1 MMNASVDLSRRNPQ
15 EDFELIQRIG
25 SGTYGDVYKARNVNT
40 GELAAIKVIKL
51 EPGEDFAVVQQEIL
65 MMKDCKHSNI
75 VAYFGSYLRRDKL
88 WISMEYCGGGSLQD
102 IYHVTGPLLESQ
114 IAYMSRETLQGLYYL
129 HNKGKMHRDIK
140 GANILLT
147 DNGYVKLA
155 DFGVS
160 AQITATLAK
169 RKSFIG
175 TPYWMA
181 PEVAAVERKGGYNQL
196 CDIWAV
202 GITAIELAELQ
213 PPMFELHP
221 MRALFLMTKSNF
233 QPPKL
238 KDKVKWTD
246 NFHHFVKVALTKNP
260 KKRPTAEKL
269 LQHPFVSQPLSR
281 TLAKELLDRAKNPDH
296 NNYNDFDDDDPEPES
311 PVSVPHRIRSTSRS
325 TREGK
330 TLSEINFGQVKFD
343 PPLRKETEPHHEPC
357 DSEPYLDCVEE
368 LYYTAR
374 SNLDL
379 QLDYS
384 HDSPCLLG
392 GNKSLLKSVE
402 EELQQRGHVAHL
414 GEDEEDDDDG
424 ADDETHTHKMNTIL
438 RPKVP
443 PPLPPKPK
451 SISSPQPQPKQ
462 DDSQSHSEDDGSGT
476 IKRCPAPQTPK
487 PASNVPPR
495 PPPPRLPP
503 HRRSSLGNETA
514 SERSDGEASSAPED
528 DGSFRHFWEW
538 LHTPHTEEELE
549 EAWEVL
555 KEVKEEQEKE
565 DEEERNG
572 LNSSHNGERNSPA
585 DRQQSTMPPSV
596 PIRKDKKDVPMPSSN
611 GLPPT
616 PKVHMG
622 ACFSKVFNGCPLKIH
637 CATSWINPDTRDQYL
652 IFGAEEGIYTLNL
665 NELHETT
672 MEQLFPRRCTWL
684 YVMNNNL
691 LSVSGKASQ
700 LYSHGMPGLF
710 DQARQLQKLPVAIPT
725 HKLPDKMIPR
735 KFAVS
740 TKIPDTKG
748 CQKCCVVRNP
758 YTGHKYLCGAFQ
770 SHVMLLEWV
779 ESMQKFMLIKTIDFP
794 LPCPLEVFEM
804 LVVPEQTY
812 PLICVAVSKGS
823 ELNQVVRFG
832 TVNPNPNATSSWF
845 TETDTPQTC
854 VIHVTQL
861 ERDTILVC
869 LDRCIKI
876 VNLQGRLKSSRKL
889 SAELTFNF
897 QIESTVCLQD
907 SVLAFWRHG
916 MQGRSFKTNEIT
928 QEISDSTRIFRLLG
942 SDRQSDHDRGIT
954 LPRVVVLESRPT
966 DNPTAHSNL
975 YILAG
980 HENSY

>member
-1 MMNASVDLSRRNPQ
+1 MNSSVDLSRRNPQ

-25 SGTYGDVYKARNVNT
+25 SGTYGDVYKC
-40 GELAAIKVIKL
+40 E
-51 EPGEDFAVVQQEIL
+51 
-65 MMKDCKHSNI
+65 
-75 VAYFGSYLRRDKL
+75 
-88 WISMEYCGGGSLQD
+88 
-102 IYHVTGPLLESQ
+102 
-114 IAYMSRETLQGLYYL
+114 
-129 HNKGKMHRDIK
+129 
-140 GANILLT
+140 
-147 DNGYVKLA
+147 
-155 DFGVS
+155 
-160 AQITATLAK
+160 
-169 RKSFIG
+169 
-175 TPYWMA
+175 
-181 PEVAAVERKGGYNQL
+181 
-196 CDIWAV
+196 
-202 GITAIELAELQ
+202 
-213 PPMFELHP
+213 
-221 MRALFLMTKSNF
+221 
-233 QPPKL
+233 
-238 KDKVKWTD
+238 
-246 NFHHFVKVALTKNP
+246 
-260 KKRPTAEKL
+260 
-269 LQHPFVSQPLSR
+269 
-281 TLAKELLDRAKNPDH
+281 
-296 NNYNDFDDDDPEPES
+296 
-311 PVSVPHRIRSTSRS
+311 
-325 TREGK
+325 
-330 TLSEINFGQVKFD
+330 
-343 PPLRKETEPHHEPC
+343 
-357 DSEPYLDCVEE
+357 SEPYLDCAEE

-379 QLDYS
+379 QLEYG
-384 HDSPCLLG
+384 HDSPSLLG

-402 EELQQRGHVAHL
+402 EELHQRGHVAHL
-414 GEDEEDDDDG
+414 GDDDDEDDDG
-424 ADDETHTHKMNTIL
+424 ADDDETHTHKSSTIM

-451 SISSPQPQPKQ
+451 SICSSQQPQHLKH
-462 DDSQSHSEDDGSGT
+462 DDSQSHSEDDGGGGGT
-476 IKRCPAPQTPK
+476 IKRCPAPETAS
-487 PASNVPPR
+487 PAKAAASSSSSSSSNVPPR
-495 PPPPRLPP
+495 PPPPKLPP
-503 HRRSSLGNETA
+503 HRRSSLGNESPKHSA
-514 SERSDGEASSAPED
+514 PESSAPED

-555 KEVKEEQEKE
+555 KEEVKEEEKE
-565 DEEERNG
+565 ESNG
-572 LNSSHNGERNSPA
+572 LNTAPHGGERDSPA
-585 DRQQSTMPPSV
+585 ERQSTMPPSV
-596 PIRKDKKDVPMPSSN
+596 PIRKDKKDVPKPISN

-665 NELHETT
+665 NELHETS

-684 YVMNNNL
+684 YVMNSSL
-691 LSVSGKASQ
+691 LSISGKASQ
-700 LYSHGMPGLF
+700 LYSHSLGGLF
-710 DQARQLQKLPVAIPT
+710 EQARQLQKLPVAIPT

-740 TKIPDTKG
+740 NKIPDTKG

-770 SHVMLLEWV
+770 SSVMLLEWV
-779 ESMQKFMLIKTIDFP
+779 ESMQRFMLIKNIDFP

-812 PLICVAVSKGS
+812 PLICVAVSKGT
-823 ELNQVVRFG
+823 ELSQVVRFG
-832 TVNPNPNATSSWF
+832 TVNPNSTSSWF
-845 TETDTPQTC
+845 TEANTPQTC

-869 LDRCIKI
+869 LDRSIKI

-897 QIESTVCLQD
+897 QIEATVCLQD

-942 SDRQSDHDRGIT
+942 SDRRADCRDPDTNRGLA